1 MAADEFSTPLG
12 LKPPRRRWRLP
23 FSLLRVVAAACA
35 LVLLAFAGFALFA
48 DDPFGGEP
56 MVRLALKSDVPS
68 KPPAAPV
75 KPPAPPAVAT
85 TQAPVATP
93 APPAATG
100 QRTITIIDG
109 SSGKRQDVIV
119 SDKAEPNGGS
129 APSAAY
135 ADERLLE
142 KSRHGMVPIAA
153 GALKPFTA
161 YAEGGEALNARASA
175 MPVVAMIVGGLGIG
189 AARTAD
195 AIGKLPGAVTLAFT
209 PYGADPGKSVERA
222 RAQHH
227 EVLLQIPMEPLD
239 YPDNDPGPQTL
250 LTTLDA
256 EQNIDRLM
264 WHLSRI
270 QGYVG
275 IANFMGA
282 KFLNSDAAMQPV
294 IREAA
299 KRGLGFLDDGRA
311 PRSLAGPLAEGFSMP
326 FARADLAID
335 AVPTAAEIDRA
346 LAKLEAQAKERG
358 SAIGVA
364 TALPVS
370 IERIGAWARGL
381 EARGVLL
388 VPLTTATL
396 KSKSS

>member
-1 MAADEFSTPLG
+1 MTADEFSTPLG
-12 LKPPRRRWRLP
+12 QTPKRRQRRLP
-23 FSLLRVVAAACA
+23 FSPLRLVAAVSA
-35 LVLLAFAGFALFA
+35 LILLAFAGFALFA

-56 MVRLALKSDVPS
+56 LVRLALKPDAAP
-68 KPPAAPV
+68 KAPAAPV
-75 KPPAPPAVAT
+75 KVPPPPAIAT
-85 TQAPVATP
+85 TQA
-93 APPAATG
+93 PAATG

-119 SDKAEPNGGS
+119 SDKAEPNAGA
-129 APSAAY
+129 APSPAY

-142 KSRHGMVPIAA
+142 KSRHGLVPIVA
-153 GALKPFTA
+153 GVLRPFTA

-175 MPVVAMIVGGLGIG
+175 MPVVAIIVGGLGTG
-189 AARTAD
+189 ATRTAD

-209 PYGADPGKSVERA
+209 PYGAEPAKLVERA

-256 EQNIDRLM
+256 EQNIDRLT

-275 IANFMGA
+275 IASFMGA
-282 KFLNSDAAMQPV
+282 KFLSSDAAMQPV

-311 PRSLAGPLAEGFSMP
+311 PRSLAGPLAEGVAMP

-335 AVPTAAEIDRA
+335 AVPMAAEIDRA
-346 LAKLEAQAKERG
+346 LARLEAQAKERG

-370 IERIGAWARGL
+370 IERIGAWARGR

-396 KSKSS
+396 KPKSS